1 MAIEW
6 HRWRPNDMPQW
17 TYRHLRVKIE
27 RIKGKGGC
35 AAAAAQK
42 DSKKKELKMDVS
54 LSNWERL
61 FEKISDGAM
70 DIGLKLLMALLVYI
84 VGSFIIKKVIKGLGK
99 LRSFKSIDPTAESYI
114 TTFIKAALYVVL
126 VVSIVAL
133 LGVPMSSVIAAIAS
147 VGVAIGLALQGA
159 LSNIAGGIM
168 LLIFRPFSVGDY
180 IIAGGEEGV
189 VRSISLVYT
198 VLTTLDNR
206 RISVPNGSLMNSTIC
221 NATVEELR
229 RVDLNF
235 DIAGSEDSDKVYS
248 ILSDVIEKTEWALDK
263 PEPQVLITAGVPGGM
278 TYTVRVWVKTSDYWD
293 EFGVLMKE
301 IPAALN
307 AANIARP
314 STPISVSK

>member
-1 MAIEW
+1 
-6 HRWRPNDMPQW
+6 
-17 TYRHLRVKIE
+17 
-27 RIKGKGGC
+27 
-35 AAAAAQK
+35 
-42 DSKKKELKMDVS
+42 MDI
-54 LSNWERL
+54 SNWDKFVEM
-61 FEKISDGAM
+61 ISDGAM
-70 DIGLKLLMALLVYI
+70 AIGLRLLLAIVIYL
-84 VGSFIIKKVIKGLGK
+84 VGSFIIKQLVKGLGK
-99 LRSFKSIDPTAESYI
+99 LRSFKSIDPTAADYI

-126 VVSIVAL
+126 LVSIIAL

-180 IIAGGEEGV
+180 IVAGGEEGV

-206 RISVPNGSLMNSTIC
+206 RISIPNGSLMNSTVC

-235 DIAGSEDSDKVYS
+235 DIAGTEDADKVEKT
-248 ILSDVIEKTEWALDK
+248 IMDVIKKSGWFLEK
-263 PEPQVLITAGVPGGM
+263 PEPQVLITAGVPGGL
-278 TYTVRVWVKTSDYWD
+278 TYTLRVWVKTADYWN
-293 EFGVLMKE
+293 EFGELMKE
-301 IPAALN
+301 VPAALN
-307 AANIARP
+307 KAGIARP

>member
-1 MAIEW
+1 MEGNINNVGNLIEKLGEGAI
-6 HRWRPNDMPQW
+6 
-17 TYRHLRVKIE
+17 
-27 RIKGKGGC
+27 
-35 AAAAAQK
+35 
-42 DSKKKELKMDVS
+42 S
-54 LSNWERL
+54 
-61 FEKISDGAM
+61 
-70 DIGLKLLMALLVYI
+70 IGLKLVIAILIYLI
-84 VGSFIIKKVIKGLGK
+84 GSFIIKRLIKGLGK
-99 LRSFKSIDPTAESYI
+99 LKSLKSIDPTAAGFL
-114 TTFIKAALYVVL
+114 TTFVKAALYVLL
-126 VVSIVAL
+126 VVSIIAF

-180 IIAGGEEGV
+180 IVAGGEEGT

-206 RISVPNGSLMNSTIC
+206 RISIPNGSLMNSTIC

-235 DIAGSEDSDKVYS
+235 DIAGSEDSDKVYK
-248 ILSDVIEKTEWALDK
+248 ILSDVIDKTEWALDA
-263 PEPQVLITAGVPGGM
+263 PAPQVLITAGVPGGM
-278 TYTVRVWVKTSDYWD
+278 TYTVRVWVKTSNYWD

-307 AANIARP
+307 AAKIARP

>member
-1 MAIEW
+1 
-6 HRWRPNDMPQW
+6 
-17 TYRHLRVKIE
+17 
-27 RIKGKGGC
+27 
-35 AAAAAQK
+35 
-42 DSKKKELKMDVS
+42 MDI
-54 LSNWERL
+54 SNWDKFVEM
-61 FEKISDGAM
+61 ISDGAM
-70 DIGLKLLMALLVYI
+70 AIGLKLVLAIVIYL
-84 VGSFIIKKVIKGLGK
+84 VGSFIIKHLVKALGK
-99 LRSFKSIDPTAESYI
+99 LRSFKSIDPTAADYI

-126 VVSIVAL
+126 LVSIIAL

-180 IIAGGEEGV
+180 IVAGGEEGT

-206 RISVPNGSLMNSTIC
+206 RISIPNGTLMNSTVC

-235 DIAGSEDSDKVYS
+235 DIAGTEDADKVEKT
-248 ILSDVIEKTEWALDK
+248 IMDVIKKSGWFLEK
-263 PEPQVLITAGVPGGM
+263 PEPQVLITAGVPGGL
-278 TYTVRVWVKTSDYWD
+278 TYTLSVWVKTSDYWN
-293 EFGVLMKE
+293 EFGELMKE
-301 IPAALN
+301 VPAALN
-307 AANIARP
+307 KAGIARP

>member
-1 MAIEW
+1 MEASI
-6 HRWRPNDMPQW
+6 NN
-17 TYRHLRVKIE
+17 
-27 RIKGKGGC
+27 
-35 AAAAAQK
+35 AQ
-42 DSKKKELKMDVS
+42 
-54 LSNWERL
+54 RL
-61 FEKISDGAM
+61 LEKVSDGAM
-70 DIGLKLLMALLVYI
+70 DVGLKIVVAIVIYI
-84 VGSFIIKKVIKGLGK
+84 VGSFIVRKLIKGLGK
-99 LRSFKSIDPTAESYI
+99 MKSLKSIDQTAAGFII
-114 TTFIKAALYVVL
+114 TFVKAALYVVL
-126 VVSIVAL
+126 VVSIIAY

-168 LLIFRPFSVGDY
+168 LLIFRPFNVGDY
-180 IIAGGEEGV
+180 IVAGGEEGT

-206 RISVPNGSLMNSTIC
+206 RISIPNGSLMNSNIC

-235 DIAGSEDSDKVYS
+235 DIAGSEDSDKVYK
-248 ILSDVIEKTEWALDK
+248 ILADVIEKTEWRLDK
-263 PEPQVLITAGVPGGM
+263 PAPQVLITAGVPGGL
-278 TYTVRVWVKTSDYWD
+278 TYTVRVWVKTSNYWD

-307 AANIARP
+307 AAGVARP

>member
-1 MAIEW
+1 
-6 HRWRPNDMPQW
+6 
-17 TYRHLRVKIE
+17 
-27 RIKGKGGC
+27 
-35 AAAAAQK
+35 
-42 DSKKKELKMDVS
+42 MDVS
-54 LSNWERL
+54 LSNWEKL
-61 FEKISDGAM
+61 LGMITDGAM
-70 DIGLKLLMALLVYI
+70 AIGLKLLMAIIVYI
-84 VGSFIIKKVIKGLGK
+84 VGSFIIKSLIKALGK
-99 LRSFKSIDPTAESYI
+99 MRSFKSIDPTAAEYI

-126 VVSIVAL
+126 LVSIVAL

-147 VGVAIGLALQGA
+147 AGLAIGMALQGA
-159 LSNIAGGIM
+159 LGNIAGGIM

-180 IIAGGEEGV
+180 IVAGGEEGT

-206 RISVPNGSLMNSTIC
+206 RISIPNGSLMNWTIC

-235 DIAGSEDSDKVYS
+235 DIAGSEPSDKVEK
-248 ILSDVIEKTEWALDK
+248 ILSDVIEKSEWALEK
-263 PEPQVLITAGVPGGM
+263 PAPQVLITAGVPGGL
-278 TYTVRVWVKTSDYWD
+278 TYTVRVWVKTADYWD
-293 EFGVLMKE
+293 EFGELMKE

>member
-1 MAIEW
+1 MEASLDNVGNIVEK
-6 HRWRPNDMPQW
+6 
-17 TYRHLRVKIE
+17 LSEGAV
-27 RIKGKGGC
+27 
-35 AAAAAQK
+35 
-42 DSKKKELKMDVS
+42 DV
-54 LSNWERL
+54 
-61 FEKISDGAM
+61 
-70 DIGLKLLMALLVYI
+70 GLKLILAVVIYL
-84 VGSFIIKKVIKGLGK
+84 VGSFIIKKLIKGMGK
-99 LRSFKSIDPTAESYI
+99 MKSLKSIDVTAAQYI
-114 TTFIKAALYVVL
+114 TTFVKAALYVVL
-126 VVSIVAL
+126 VVSIIAF

-180 IIAGGEEGV
+180 IVAGGEEGT

-206 RISVPNGSLMNSTIC
+206 RISIPNGSLMNSNIC

-235 DIAGSEDSDKVYS
+235 DIAGSENSDNVEK
-248 ILSDVIEKTEWALDK
+248 ILYDVIGKTEWSLDK
-263 PEPQVLITAGVPGGM
+263 PEPQVLITAGVPGGL
-278 TYTVRVWVKTSDYWD
+278 TYTVRVWVKTADYWD

-301 IPAALN
+301 IPSALN
-307 AANIARP
+307 EAGIARP

>member
-1 MAIEW
+1 MEASINNVGNLIEK
-6 HRWRPNDMPQW
+6 
-17 TYRHLRVKIE
+17 L
-27 RIKGKGGC
+27 
-35 AAAAAQK
+35 
-42 DSKKKELKMDVS
+42 
-54 LSNWERL
+54 
-61 FEKISDGAM
+61 SDGAVT
-70 DIGLKLLMALLVYI
+70 IGLKLLVAIVIYL
-84 VGSFIIKKVIKGLGK
+84 VGSFIIKKLIKGMGK
-99 LRSFKSIDPTAESYI
+99 LKSLKSIDVTAADFL
-114 TTFIKAALYVVL
+114 TTFAKAALYVLL
-126 VVSIVAL
+126 VVSIIAF

-180 IIAGGEEGV
+180 IVAGGEEGV

-206 RISVPNGSLMNSTIC
+206 RISIPNGSLMNSNIC

-235 DIAGSEDSDKVYS
+235 DIAGSEDSDKVYK
-248 ILSDVIEKTEWALDK
+248 ILSDVIDKSEWALDK

-278 TYTVRVWVKTSDYWD
+278 TYTVRVWVKTADYWS
-293 EFGVLMKE
+293 EFSVLMKD

-307 AANIARP
+307 EAGVARP
-314 STPISVSK
+314 STPISLSK